1 MARVFKRKQK
11 SWTTYFIEYYHEG
24 TQHRE
29 KVGRSKDGITQSMAK
44 KALQSRMGDISKGT
58 FQLAKVKTYPL
69 FRKLMVEYLEYSKTH
84 KATNTY
90 NSNVVRSKHLL
101 SYFGNKRINEI
112 TTWDIDKYKKKR
124 KGEILNKYPE
134 KDARDVSLG
143 SLNNEIA
150 FLKAFYN
157 KAIEWKKIDKN
168 PADGVKKFKVIE
180 KERYLSEDE
189 IMRLLAECEKS
200 KNKMLKL
207 MVLTSLN
214 TGTRLQET
222 LNIKVADVHFTSGII
237 YLAHTKKGEQGK
249 VYMNDFLKGE
259 LRKHLKSVN
268 SEYLFPDKH
277 GKPYR
282 RIAGAIRNAYK
293 NAGIDYD
300 RPFHTLRHT
309 WASHMTM
316 KGVDTLTL
324 QELGRWS
331 DPKMVRR
338 YAHLSPSHKKKAV
351 NSITG
356 IFENKHETST
366 PIKTKLSAVL

>member
-24 TQHRE
+24 TQYRE
-29 KVGRSKDGITQSMAK
+29 RVGRSKDGITQSMAK

-58 FQLAKVKTYPL
+58 FQLAKAKTYPL
-69 FRKLMVEYLEYSKTH
+69 FSKLMVEYLEYSKTH

-134 KDARDVSLG
+134 EDARDVSLG

-157 KAIEWKKIDKN
+157 KAIKWKKIDKN

-189 IMRLLAECEKS
+189 IMRLLAECGKS

-237 YLAHTKKGEQGK
+237 YLAHTKKGIPYQ
-249 VYMNDFLKGE
+249 
-259 LRKHLKSVN
+259 RK
-268 SEYLFPDKH
+268 
-277 GKPYR
+277 
-282 RIAGAIRNAYK
+282 
-293 NAGIDYD
+293 
-300 RPFHTLRHT
+300 TL
-309 WASHMTM
+309 
-316 KGVDTLTL
+316 
-324 QELGRWS
+324 
-331 DPKMVRR
+331 
-338 YAHLSPSHKKKAV
+338 
-351 NSITG
+351 
-356 IFENKHETST
+356 
-366 PIKTKLSAVL
+366 